1 MIQRIFFLIL
11 FLLLSSCSRD
21 KDSDTTSTS
30 ENLTPKLVFGG
41 LSSVSSKTD
50 SSIELHWSVHE
61 SADSYE
67 VFDTKSG
74 TPVLLKSVSGQA
86 TNSVILTGLTPD
98 ANYSFRVRIKTLS
111 GLSDSNVNNI
121 NVVMAPVP
129 PSLLALHTLTASAA
143 ITVKPKLTI
152 SGVKSGDVIKLF
164 TDSAC
169 STPYVANG
177 VASGSSID
185 LTSTPLEV
193 GSHSFY
199 ATATNL
205 SLVTSA
211 CSTASVTYQRIAC
224 PTNFIPVPFN
234 SSVGTTSDFCVAKYE
249 MKCVG
254 ATCSTNKPSAT
265 AVATSKPSGT
275 PWNLISR
282 TSDLVACSNLNAL
295 NEVSSKYFMIT
306 NAEWMTIARDIESVG
321 ENWSGSLPG
330 MGVLARGHSDEVEV
344 VEAVLP
350 PLLEASSD
358 DSDSYFGTGNSSA
371 DAPNSGWEQKR
382 THTLSNGQVVWDLAG
397 NVQEAVDWIVTT
409 KAYNSAISIET
420 GQPEVWIDFKDIN
433 TFASETDEMKPS
445 TWQPF
450 YSSLTGLEGLGKYFS
465 GTKDKGRSARRG
477 GHYGQG
483 NIAGIYNLR
492 LSGTAGY
499 FHSSLGFRCVYRP

>member
-1 MIQRIFFLIL
+1 MIQRIYFLIL

-21 KDSDTTSTS
+21 KGSDTTSAS
-30 ENLTPKLVFGG
+30 GNLTPKLVFGG

-74 TPVLLKSVSGQA
+74 TPVLLTTVSGQA
-86 TNSVILTGLTPD
+86 TNSVILPGLIPD
-98 ANYSFRVRIKTLS
+98 ASYSFRVRIKTLY
-111 GLSDSNVNNI
+111 GLSDSNLNDI

-129 PSLLALHTLTASAA
+129 PSILALHTLTASAA

-199 ATATNL
+199 ATATNPA
-205 SLVTSA
+205 LVTSA

-234 SSVGTTSDFCVAKYE
+234 ASVGTTSDFCVAKYE

-254 ATCSTNKPSAT
+254 SSCPVNQASAN

-275 PWNLISR
+275 SWTSISR
-282 TSDLVACSNLNAL
+282 TSDLVACSNLNAI
-295 NEVSSKYFMIT
+295 NGVSLKYFMIT

-330 MGVLARGHSDEVEV
+330 IGVLARGHSDEVEP
-344 VEAVLP
+344 LP
-350 PLLEASSD
+350 PLPPLLLEASSD
-358 DSDSYFGTGNSSA
+358 DSASYFGTGNTSA
-371 DAPNSGWEQKR
+371 DAPNLGWEQKR
-382 THTLSNGQVVWDLAG
+382 THTLSNGQVIWDLAG
-397 NVQEAVDWIVTT
+397 NAQEAVDWIVIT
-409 KAYNSAISIET
+409 KAHNSEISIET
-420 GQPEVWIDFKDIN
+420 GQTEIWIDFKDIN
-433 TFASETDEMKPS
+433 TFASETDQMKPS

-450 YSSLTGLEGLGKYFS
+450 YSSLTGLDGIGQYFS
-465 GTKDKGRSARRG
+465 GTKTKGRSARRG
-477 GHYGQG
+477 GHYAQG

-492 LSGTAGY
+492 LSGTEGY
-499 FHSSLGFRCVYRP
+499 VHSSLGFRCVYRP